1 MLSDMSLEK
10 RLTRLA
16 TKDQVV
22 QSGGYILWEEMK
34 AAVEGMK
41 VAAEGVDMPG
51 KGETGTGA

>member
-22 QSGGYILWEEMK
+22 QIGGYILWEEMK
-34 AAVEGMK
+34 AIVEGMK
-41 VAAEGVDMPG
+41 VAA
-51 KGETGTGA
+51 

>member
-22 QSGGYILWEEMK
+22 QSGGYVLWEEMK
-34 AAVEGMK
+34 ATVEGMK
-41 VAAEGVDMPG
+41 VAEEGVDMLA
-51 KGETGTGA
+51 TGSTRDT